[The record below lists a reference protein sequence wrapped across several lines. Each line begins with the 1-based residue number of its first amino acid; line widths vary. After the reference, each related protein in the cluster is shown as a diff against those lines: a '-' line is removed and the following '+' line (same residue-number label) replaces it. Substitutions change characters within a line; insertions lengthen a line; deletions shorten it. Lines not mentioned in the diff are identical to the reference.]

1 MVGKMPKH
9 DEPAVTKMF
18 TMRLYWV
25 RTISAEH
32 RNQED
37 EVELRESSVAVKIS
51 SFFPTAQKVWEFS
64 PLSCE
69 KGDICLL
76 QHLKVTSPLALARRR
91 REHWC

>member
-1 MVGKMPKH
+1 MPKH

-51 SFFPTAQKVWEFS
+51 SFPPQRKKFGNSHRSRARKATFAYFS
-64 PLSCE
+64 IS
-69 KGDICLL
+69 
-76 QHLKVTSPLALARRR
+76 R
-91 REHWC
+91 